1 MKTDKQRAWALD
13 QLQKSLFFH
22 RKLHEW
28 GLLEVAERIEVVS
41 GETLDWPLADLRIS
55 STAWN
60 KAVHNGIKP
69 VTVFAHPDVLTT
81 IEKSVAYY
89 RWLAMVSQKSMN
101 QLGMSTVRYEQS
113 AVLPKLD
120 TAMMISHRLN
130 HVISNILE
138 SDQSVSGREFDLW
151 RGMAAGSQ
159 AQGSWQNQKGDRI
172 ELLVRQDLVSRL
184 KNSGLISQDHQVD
197 IESRIVEL
205 SLVDGRSIR
214 LAAEPDIMIYD
225 DFRMHAAVEVKG
237 GLDPAGVL
245 ERVGAAIKSLSRAKE
260 ESPGVITVLVLMAA
274 SMSDQAKQDLLSNK
288 SNVNYWFYVEDI
300 LEDADLKQQYYSL
313 LGLST

>member
-1 MKTDKQRAWALD
+1 MQSDKRRAWALD
-13 QLQKSLFFH
+13 QLHKSLFFH

-28 GLLEVAERIEVVS
+28 GLLEVAERIEAVS
-41 GETLDWPLADLRIS
+41 GERLDWPLADLRIS

-60 KAVHNGIKP
+60 KAVHSGIKP
-69 VTVFAHPDVLTT
+69 VTVFAHPNVLTS

-89 RWLAMVSQKSMN
+89 RMLAMVSQKSMN

-113 AVLPKLD
+113 ATLPKFE
-120 TAMMISHRLN
+120 TATAISQRLN
-130 HVISNILE
+130 HVISNVLE
-138 SDQSVSGREFDLW
+138 RDQYVSGREFDLW

-159 AQGSWQNQKGDRI
+159 AQGSWQNQKGDRVEMI
-172 ELLVRQDLVSRL
+172 VRQDLVSRL
-184 KNSGLISQDHQVD
+184 KNLGLVSHDEQVD
-197 IESRIVEL
+197 IESRKVEL
-205 SLVDGRSIR
+205 SLVDGRRVR

-225 DFRMHAAVEVKG
+225 DFRIHTAVEVKG

-260 ESPGVITVLVLMAA
+260 DSPGVITVLVLMAA
-274 SMSDQAKQDLLSNK
+274 SMSEQAKQDLLANK

-300 LEDADLKQQYYSL
+300 LEDADFKQQYYSL
-313 LGLST
+313 LGLGA